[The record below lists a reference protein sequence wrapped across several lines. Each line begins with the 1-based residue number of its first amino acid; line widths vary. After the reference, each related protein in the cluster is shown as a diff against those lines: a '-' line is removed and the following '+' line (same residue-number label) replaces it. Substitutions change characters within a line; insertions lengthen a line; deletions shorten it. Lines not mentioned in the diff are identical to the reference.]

1 MLIVIV
7 YSQQFTD
14 NAKSLSD
21 AVKKKWP
28 DAGVNLMGTFGKTE
42 SFSRYQVQIGRDI
55 IYHSNSVTD
64 NNSIIDL
71 IEERV

>member
-1 MLIVIV
+1 MLVVIV

-42 SFSRYQVQIGRDI
+42 SFSRYQVQVGRDI
-55 IYHSNSVTD
+55 IYHSNSVTG

>member
-55 IYHSNSVTD
+55 IYHSDSVTD

>member
-1 MLIVIV
+1 MLVVIV

-42 SFSRYQVQIGRDI
+42 SFSRYQVQVGRDV
-55 IYHSNSVTD
+55 IYHSDSVTD